1 MALRHACST
10 SYSCVRSSVR
20 RTIMPC
26 DDMICCLPF
35 LYVTSRSACTN
46 DAWLDRARCA
56 VRAGPMQFIFETCAS
71 TKPRNLFPATPPCPP
86 RPGPGPGNGKQ
97 SSGGGPHQHHSP
109 PPRVFRNPH
118 PGRVGAVRRKS
129 SRVGCRCRCQPY
141 SRRGRPPGAHREKT
155 RARVPRQAVQGSSPT
170 GVRSPPLGSDR
181 HPPRWHP
188 EGIHTVPIPILRA
201 RPRPPARA
209 G

>member
-35 LYVTSRSACTN
+35 LYRDLAERMHERRLVGPRAVCRAC
-46 DAWLDRARCA
+46 RPHA
-56 VRAGPMQFIFETCAS
+56 VHF
-71 TKPRNLFPATPPCPP
+71 RNLRLYETSQPFSSYPAVPTSPGAWAWQRQTILWGRATPTPLAAASRFPQSP
-86 RPGPGPGNGKQ
+86 PGP
-97 SSGGGPHQHHSP
+97 
-109 PPRVFRNPH
+109 
-118 PGRVGAVRRKS
+118 
-129 SRVGCRCRCQPY
+129 
-141 SRRGRPPGAHREKT
+141 RGRGQEEKQPRRAPAGASPTPVAVARPEKT